1 MVAMKMLTVENI
13 AKSYGEKVLFQ
24 QLSFTIK
31 EGERIG
37 IIGVNGAGK
46 STLLRIIAGVD
57 VPDEGQITYPKDF
70 TIGYLPQQPEF
81 RHDFTVLEQVF
92 HRDTPLIRLLREYEL
107 ALAELEEH
115 PLDEKRQARLYAC
128 QQQMDALNAWD
139 ANANAKAIL
148 TKLGI
153 SDMTK
158 RIGELSGGQKRRVA
172 LAQALIEAPDLLILD
187 EPTNHLDY
195 EAIRWLEEYLSR
207 YQGAVLFVTHDRYFL
222 DRVTNRIFELD
233 RGKLYTYV
241 GNYAAFLEAKA
252 LREEQERTAAEKR
265 YHLYRR
271 ELEWVKRG
279 AKARTTKQKARLKR
293 FEQLESSLVTE
304 KSSQLDIALGGSRLG
319 KKVIELKHVSQSF
332 GGKQLFHQFNF
343 LIKPGDRIGIVG
355 PNGSGKSTLLNV
367 IAGRLHPEEGEVE
380 IGPTVKIAYYTQEHV
395 EMDEQKRVIEYIR
408 EAGDVVR
415 TVDGTVISA
424 AQLLERFLFPM
435 HMHGTPIRKL
445 SGGEKRRL
453 YLLRLLMTEPNVL
466 LLDEPTNDFDTQTLT
481 VLEDYLQS
489 FPGVVVTV
497 SHDRYFLD
505 KVADQLLILEG
516 NGRISTYFGEY
527 SAYLEEQLLRKS
539 TQKQEKQ
546 APKETKAP
554 KKQTKRRLTFKE
566 QKEWEE
572 IEANIAALE
581 AKLQQVAEEMEAY
594 ASDYEK
600 IQQLSQEYEELSAR
614 LDSLL
619 ERWAEL
625 SELVE
630 SS

>member
-1 MVAMKMLTVENI
+1 L
-13 AKSYGEKVLFQ
+13 AKK
-24 QLSFTIK
+24 SF
-31 EGERIG
+31 
-37 IIGVNGAGK
+37 
-46 STLLRIIAGVD
+46 
-57 VPDEGQITYPKDF
+57 
-70 TIGYLPQQPEF
+70 
-81 RHDFTVLEQVF
+81 
-92 HRDTPLIRLLREYEL
+92 
-107 ALAELEEH
+107 
-115 PLDEKRQARLYAC
+115 
-128 QQQMDALNAWD
+128 
-139 ANANAKAIL
+139 
-148 TKLGI
+148 
-153 SDMTK
+153 
-158 RIGELSGGQKRRVA
+158 
-172 LAQALIEAPDLLILD
+172 
-187 EPTNHLDY
+187 
-195 EAIRWLEEYLSR
+195 
-207 YQGAVLFVTHDRYFL
+207 
-222 DRVTNRIFELD
+222 
-233 RGKLYTYV
+233 
-241 GNYAAFLEAKA
+241 
-252 LREEQERTAAEKR
+252 
-265 YHLYRR
+265 
-271 ELEWVKRG
+271 
-279 AKARTTKQKARLKR
+279 
-293 FEQLESSLVTE
+293 
-304 KSSQLDIALGGSRLG
+304 
-319 KKVIELKHVSQSF
+319 ELKHVSQSF
-332 GGKQLFHQFNF
+332 GGKRLFHQFDL

-367 IAGRLHPEEGEVE
+367 IAGRLQPEEGEVE

-408 EAGDVVR
+408 EVSDAVR
-415 TVDGTVISA
+415 TVDGNVISA
-424 AQLLERFLFPM
+424 AQLLEQFLFPM

-527 SAYLEEQLLRKS
+527 SAYLEEQLQKKS

-546 APKETKAP
+546 TPKETKAP

-581 AKLQQVAEEMEAY
+581 AKLQEVAEEMETY

-600 IQQLSQEYEELSAR
+600 IQQLAQEYEELSAK

>member
-1 MVAMKMLTVENI
+1 MKMLTVENI

-46 STLLRIIAGVD
+46 STLLRIIAGAD
-57 VPDEGQITYPKDF
+57 APDEGQITYSKDF
-70 TIGYLPQQPEF
+70 TIGYLPQEPEF

-128 QQQMDALNAWD
+128 QQQMDAQNAWE

-252 LREEQERTAAEKR
+252 LREEQERTAAEKQH
-265 YHLYRR
+265 HLYRR

-304 KSSQLDIALGGSRLG
+304 KSGQLDIALGGSRLG

-332 GGKQLFHQFNF
+332 GGKRLFHQFDL

-367 IAGRLHPEEGEVE
+367 IAGRLQPEEGEVE
-380 IGPTVKIAYYTQEHV
+380 IGLTVKIAYYTQEHV

-408 EAGDVVR
+408 EVSDAVR
-415 TVDGTVISA
+415 TVDGNVISA
-424 AQLLERFLFPM
+424 AQLLEQFLFPM
-435 HMHGTPIRKL
+435 QMHGTPIRKL

-466 LLDEPTNDFDTQTLT
+466 LIDEPTNDFDTQTLT

-527 SAYLEEQLLRKS
+527 SAYLEEQLQKKS

-546 APKETKAP
+546 TPKETKAP

-581 AKLQQVAEEMEAY
+581 AKLQEVAEEMETY

-600 IQQLSQEYEELSAR
+600 IQQLAQEYEELSAK

>member
-1 MVAMKMLTVENI
+1 MVAMKMLMVENI
-13 AKSYGEKVLFQ
+13 AKSYGEKALFQ

-46 STLLRIIAGVD
+46 STLLRIIAGAD
-57 VPDEGQITYPKDF
+57 VPDEGQITYPKDY

-128 QQQMDALNAWD
+128 QQQMDALNAWE

-252 LREEQERTAAEKR
+252 LREEQERTAAEKQR
-265 YHLYRR
+265 NLYLR

-304 KSSQLDIALGGSRLG
+304 KSGQLDIALGGSRLG

-332 GGKQLFHQFNF
+332 GGKRLFHQFDL

-367 IAGRLHPEEGEVE
+367 IAGRLQPEEGEVE

-408 EAGDVVR
+408 EVSDAVR
-415 TVDGTVISA
+415 TVDGNVISA
-424 AQLLERFLFPM
+424 AQLLEQFLFPM

-527 SAYLEEQLLRKS
+527 SAYLEEQLQKKS

-546 APKETKAP
+546 TPKETKAP

-581 AKLQQVAEEMEAY
+581 AKLQEVAEEMETY

-600 IQQLSQEYEELSAR
+600 IQQLAQEYEELSAK

>member
-13 AKSYGEKVLFQ
+13 AKNYGEKVLFQ

-57 VPDEGQITYPKDF
+57 VPDEGKITYPKDF

-115 PLDEKRQARLYAC
+115 PLDEKRQARLYALS
-128 QQQMDALNAWD
+128 QQMDAQNAWD

-252 LREEQERTAAEKR
+252 LREEQERTAVEKR
-265 YHLYRR
+265 HHLYRR

-304 KSSQLDIALGGSRLG
+304 KSSQLDITLGGSRLG

-600 IQQLSQEYEELSAR
+600 IQQLSQEYEELSAK